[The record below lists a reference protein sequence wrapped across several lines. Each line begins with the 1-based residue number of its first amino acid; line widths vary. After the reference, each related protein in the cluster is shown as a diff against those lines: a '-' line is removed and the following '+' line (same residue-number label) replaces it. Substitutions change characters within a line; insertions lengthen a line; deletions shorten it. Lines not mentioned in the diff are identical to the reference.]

1 MRSIVVRQLTS
12 ILNLST
18 QEHKSIKITEGQTIL
33 ANTIVQI
40 RVSSLFSNKIGYLE
54 IQMLIITSRLSS
66 HLKTIMRLKLKMP
79 LLEQC
84 ITTHTT
90 SQNNLETA
98 ITSCSG
104 QIKSM
109 NSSTMIS
116 QEMQLIQ
123 ST

>member
-84 ITTHTT
+84 TTTHTT